1 MIIELSNVTTVF
13 LRNPYIYTFS
23 ITANYKNTDETLIE
37 TKTFSINQKTNGT
50 LEDNATIKT
59 EIATKLKDLVN
70 DYKTIIENK
79 LEVETTFSTI
89 SNEVDSLIKK

>member
-70 DYKTIIENK
+70 GYKTIIENK

>member
-70 DYKTIIENK
+70 GYKTIIENK
-79 LEVETTFSTI
+79 LKVETTFSTI

>member
-70 DYKTIIENK
+70 GYKTIIENK

-89 SNEVDSLIKK
+89 SNEVDSLIKE